1 MNILMKA
8 LENDDHAHLLNLT
21 TTKIKKMKLEI
32 LKELGL
38 TRAELLETM
47 EKLKTYRYVDGM
59 NDLRH
64 GAYLRWISINDEDN
78 GKDNDKKLE
87 LKKGGVFCD
96 FRVCD
101 EGTFVVCKSFHHKH
115 FQFKMDDCLLFQKLS
130 NQEQVLLC
138 AMDHLST

>member
-1 MNILMKA
+1 MDMDTLMKA

-38 TRAELLETM
+38 TRAELLEMM

-59 NDLRH
+59 NELRN
-64 GAYLRWISINDEDN
+64 GAFLRWIPIKDD
-78 GKDNDKKLE
+78 GKGLE
-87 LKKGGVFCD
+87 LKKGGLFCN

-101 EGTFVVCKSFHHKH
+101 EGTFVVCKSYYHKY
-115 FQFKMDDCLLFQKLS
+115 FQFKMDECLLFQKLS
-130 NQEQVLLC
+130 DQEQVLLC
-138 AMDHLST
+138 AMDYLHVK